1 MIDLSWV
8 LIYILNS
15 KSIEM
20 AINTTFNMNASAN
33 IVNYLKDKCT
43 KSNLNLTQDQI
54 EKKLMN
60 G

>member
-1 MIDLSWV
+1 
-8 LIYILNS
+8 
-15 KSIEM
+15 M

-33 IVNYLKDKCT
+33 IVNYLKDKCN

-54 EKKLMN
+54 EKKLMS